1 MDSLDLSLNRSS
13 SSNSSRSNSSRSN
26 NQQAV
31 YSDRNQNLRGRDC
44 LGQRPRP
51 SHNNRRDSK
60 EAEDCLGRIQGRGR
74 QVLEE
79 GCLDQRSS
87 SNSLRLEVDC
97 LEVRWGRRGRWG
109 RVRED
114 CLDSRTKPSQNLG
127 EGCLEVLLCLRLAAV
142 DFLDQLCNNPNRPN
156 NSNNNRVS
164 LGRLRSLLRLE
175 GCLDQQLN
183 NSSRSSSKVEG
194 CLGTLDS
201 HKPSLRVV
209 CLALAHLVLHNNH
222 HYNRKA
228 AACSDPLLGSLPIR
242 LASFSNPRLFS
253 RVCSRACLV

>member
-13 SSNSSRSNSSRSN
+13 SSNSSRSN

-114 CLDSRTKPSQNLG
+114 CLDSRTKPSQNLR

-183 NSSRSSSKVEG
+183 NSSRSSSSSSSKVEG